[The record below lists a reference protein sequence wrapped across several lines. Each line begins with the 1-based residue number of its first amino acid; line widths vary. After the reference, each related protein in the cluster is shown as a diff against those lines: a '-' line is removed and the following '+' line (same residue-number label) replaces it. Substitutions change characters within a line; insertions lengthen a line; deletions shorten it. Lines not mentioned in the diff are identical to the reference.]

1 MYLHSMRTIF
11 CDHNSTTRTDP
22 RVATAM
28 QEVAVECFANPSSSH
43 RLGQAARVKLDEARS
58 RVGSILGAK
67 PSEIVFTAGGSESDN
82 LAILGSLLSSD
93 ARGRHFVTVASE
105 HPAVTGLANWASR
118 NGFDVTMLGVDRQGR
133 IDVDEFA
140 NALRPDTQLASVM
153 LANNEVGTVYPIAQL
168 SKIARERGVVFH
180 TDAVQAFGKIPV
192 NVNEL
197 GVDLLSLSSHKFYG
211 PKGVGVLYVRS
222 GTRLAPIL
230 FGGGQEQGRRP
241 GTENVPG
248 AVGTA
253 LSMQIAVEEPQELR
267 RVAKLAE
274 EFRKQLSQ
282 QIDDIAF
289 FGDPEN
295 RLPNTAAVGFGG
307 VDGEALTIALDL
319 RGICVSTG
327 SACHSGAREPSHV
340 LKAMGIDLHHAMGA
354 IRFSFGRDSK
364 SDDPSVIVAAVAE
377 EVARLRSMAPTHA

>member
-1 MYLHSMRTIF
+1 MRTIF

-22 RVATAM
+22 RVATVM
-28 QEVAVECFANPSSSH
+28 QEIAVEHFANASSSH
-43 RLGQAARVKLDEARS
+43 RLGQAARVRLDEARRKIAS
-58 RVGSILGAK
+58 LLGAK

-82 LAILGSLLSSD
+82 LAIMGSLLSPE

-105 HPAVTGLANWASR
+105 HPAVTGTAAWAQC
-118 NGFDVTMLGVDRQGR
+118 NGFEVTFLPVDREGR
-133 IDVDEFA
+133 LDPSEFA
-140 NALRPDTQLASVM
+140 AVLRTDTQLASVM
-153 LANNEVGTVYPIAQL
+153 LANNEVGTVYPIAEL
-168 SKIARERGVVFH
+168 ARIAHERGVIFH
-180 TDAVQAFGKIPV
+180 TDAVQAYAKIPV
-192 NVNEL
+192 NVNEF
-197 GVDLLSLSSHKFYG
+197 GVDMLSLASHKFYG
-211 PKGVGVLYVRS
+211 PKGIGVLYVRQ
-222 GTRLAPIL
+222 GTRIAPIM

-253 LSMQIAVEEPQELR
+253 LAMQIAAEEPQETR
-267 RVAKLAE
+267 RVGKLAD
-274 EFRKQLSQ
+274 EFRKLLTQQVEDIQL
-282 QIDDIAF
+282 

-295 RLPNTAAVGFGG
+295 RLPNTVAVGFGG

-340 LKAMGIDLHHAMGA
+340 LRAMGVALHHAMGA

-364 SDDPSVIVAAVAE
+364 TDDPQLIATAVNE
-377 EVARLRSMAPTHA
+377 EVARLRSMSPAPA

>member
-1 MYLHSMRTIF
+1 MRTIF

-22 RVATAM
+22 RVAAAM
-28 QEVAVECFANPSSSH
+28 QEIAIEHFANPSSSH
-43 RLGQAARVKLDEARS
+43 RLGQAARVRLDEARAK
-58 RVGSILGAK
+58 VASILGAK

-82 LAILGSLLSSD
+82 LAIMGSLRSPE
-93 ARGRHFVTVASE
+93 ARGKHFVTVASE
-105 HPAVTGLANWASR
+105 HPAVTGLAEWATRS
-118 NGFDVTMLGVDRQGR
+118 GFEVTLLRVDREGR
-133 IDVDEFA
+133 LDPEHFA
-140 NALRPDTQLASVM
+140 AALRSDTQLASVM
-153 LANNEVGTVYPIAQL
+153 LANNEVGTVYPIAELAQV
-168 SKIARERGVVFH
+168 AREHKVVFH

-197 GVDLLSLSSHKFYG
+197 GVDMLSLSSHKFYG
-211 PKGVGVLYVRS
+211 PKGIGVLYVRS
-222 GTRLAPIL
+222 GIRLSPVL

-253 LSMQIAVEEPQELR
+253 LAMQIAAEEPQESR
-267 RVAKLAE
+267 RVGKLAD
-274 EFRKQLSQ
+274 EFRKLLSQ
-282 QIDDIAF
+282 QVEDIEF

-295 RLPNTAAVGFGG
+295 RLPNTVAVGFGG
-307 VDGEALTIALDL
+307 VDGESLTIALDL

-340 LKAMGIDLHHAMGA
+340 LKAMGIGLHHAMGA

-364 SDDPSVIVAAVAE
+364 GDDPAVITSAVAE
-377 EVARLRSMAPTHA
+377 EVGRLRSMAPSHA

>member
-1 MYLHSMRTIF
+1 MRTIF

-22 RVATAM
+22 RVAAAM
-28 QEVAVECFANPSSSH
+28 QEIAVEHFANPSSSH
-43 RLGQAARVKLDEARS
+43 RLGQAARVRLDDARS
-58 RVGSILGAK
+58 KVASILGAK

-82 LAILGSLLSSD
+82 LAIMGSLQSPE
-93 ARGRHFVTVASE
+93 ARGKHFVTVASE
-105 HPAVTGLANWASR
+105 HPAVTGLAEWATRS
-118 NGFDVTMLGVDRQGR
+118 GFDVTLLKVDREGR
-133 IDVDEFA
+133 LDPKHFA
-140 NALRPDTQLASVM
+140 AALRPDTQLASVM
-153 LANNEVGTVYPIAQL
+153 LANNEVGTVYPISELAQ
-168 SKIARERGVVFH
+168 IAREHKVVFH

-211 PKGVGVLYVRS
+211 PKGIGVLYVRS
-222 GTRLAPIL
+222 GTRLSPVL

-253 LSMQIAVEEPQELR
+253 LAMHIAVEEPQESR
-267 RVAKLAE
+267 RVGKLAD
-274 EFRKQLSQ
+274 EFRKLLTQ
-282 QIDDIAF
+282 QVEDTEF

-295 RLPNTAAVGFGG
+295 RLPNTVAVGFGG
-307 VDGEALTIALDL
+307 VDGESLTIALDL

-340 LKAMGIDLHHAMGA
+340 LKAMGIGLHHAMGA

-364 SDDPSVIVAAVAE
+364 ADDPTIIATAVAE
-377 EVARLRSMAPTHA
+377 EVGRLRSMSPTHA